1 MPSATSLS
9 KPRAARRIRG
19 PLQQPLASQLRV
31 TTALTPTLVVSLALS
46 PLPALAQDIVTPPI
60 VARQVAQAEPTQR
73 FAIGPQPLPSAL
85 DRFSEQ
91 TGISFAY
98 ITSQLEGVPS
108 PGVSGELAPRQA
120 LIRLLAG
127 TGVTFQ
133 FTSADTVTLAKAG
146 AQDGDGP
153 IQLGPIT
160 VEGTA
165 EAPPPSLDPGQG
177 YKADYTDALTRVPAE
192 IQELPQSVSVVTQDS
207 MIDRGVTTQDQAL
220 EGVAGVLSTGQFSAR
235 ATDSFAIRGFSPLVG
250 GPPGFVRD
258 NGLLAFNNYV
268 ADPVLFD
275 RFEVVKGPASFT
287 SGNASPGG
295 FVNRVLKTPQPE
307 NFIEGSA
314 AGGTHGHKR
323 VTMDANGAL
332 EGNHAFSGRL
342 VVAYNDDAEFF
353 RNTGD
358 ERVSVLPS
366 VRYRGPDDFTLTLSG
381 NIQHLDGQGFFGTPT
396 TTEGEIP
403 AGIKDSLLGNENFL
417 RLDYQSAHIEADK
430 RFANGLRLNAKGQ
443 YSHDSTEYAYIYA
456 YQSGGIAADGD
467 FSLFASSEEWGRESF
482 AGEISAT
489 QEFSFVGNRSSVTI
503 GADYADNQ
511 QDSAVR
517 PLELIGTG
525 NIADPVITATFP
537 IGYLDQPF
545 SPVISSESE
554 QIGVFVS
561 GLIRPLER
569 TTVLLALRHDWLTA
583 RADSVFFP
591 AGSADPKEVKEQAFS
606 PQIGVSQE
614 ILDGFSIY
622 GLYGKSF
629 ETANSLRVTADG
641 EILDPQTG
649 ETFEVGAKWEGFDK
663 RFGATLA
670 LFRTDLENVASPDP
684 DNNNFSIGGQSQ
696 RNQGIEVELQGSPV
710 DDVRLN
716 LAYTYLDA
724 EITESTSPGVVG
736 VRPFDTP
743 RHVFSASGRYDLSNL
758 LLKGLAIGGS
768 VYYKSEVN
776 ARVPFSDET
785 FDAFVRLNAFL
796 QYSPAPW
803 VTLQLNA
810 NNITNARY
818 VERPNRYGGFN
829 QFGPP
834 RNVVGTLRVKF

>member
-220 EGVAGVLSTGQFSAR
+220 EGVAGVLSVTQSSAR
-235 ATDSFAIRGFSPLVG
+235 ATDNFTIRGFTPAYVSA
-250 GPPGFVRD
+250 GFVRD
-258 NGLLAFNNYV
+258 NGLSAFNNYV

-366 VRYRGPDDFTLTLSG
+366 VRYRGPDDFTLTLGG
-381 NIQHLDGQGFFGTPT
+381 NIQHLDGQGYYGTPT
-396 TTEGEIP
+396 DTEGNIIGDIE
-403 AGIKDSLLGNENFL
+403 DSLLGNENFL
-417 RLDYQSAHIEADK
+417 KLDYQSAHIEADK
-430 RFANGLRLNAKGQ
+430 KFANGLRLNAKGQ
-443 YSHDSTEYAYIYA
+443 YSHDNTEYAYIYA
-456 YQSGGIAADGD
+456 YQSGGIGTDGD
-467 FSLFASSEEWGRESF
+467 FSLYAYSTEQSRESF

-511 QDSAVR
+511 FDSASR
-517 PLELIGTG
+517 PEELIGTG

-537 IGYLDQPF
+537 IGYLDQPA
-545 SPVISSESE
+545 SPDFRFESE

-583 RADSVFFP
+583 KADSVFFP
-591 AGSADPKEVKEQAFS
+591 AGSAGPKERNERAFS

-670 LFRTDLENVASPDP
+670 LFRTDLENVSSPDP

-736 VRPFDTP
+736 ARPWNTP
-743 RHVFSASGRYDLSNL
+743 RHVFSATGRYDLSNL

-776 ARVPFSDET
+776 EAFFALDDE
-785 FDAFVRLNAFL
+785 FAGFVRLNAFL

-803 VTLQLNA
+803 VSLQLNA

-818 VERPNRYGGFN
+818 VERPNRYGAFN